1 MLTSAPVAAVGEALL
16 TSFCHSFRAYKSFA
30 DRALAQLGD
39 SGVAQPVR
47 PRQQQRRRY
56 RAAFGGQPTLPI
68 HQFADHGR

>member
-56 RAAFGGQPTLPI
+56 RAASSGQPALPI
-68 HQFADHGR
+68 HQFPDHGR